1 MFHSFFRYLQGYLR
15 IRIKGYS
22 PERFINLCKNKN
34 IDIWGLGYNLDS
46 YEMYI
51 KVKDFRKIKPLLKKT
66 VTKVCIL
73 ERFGLPFFFHNYRKR
88 NAFFAGIGICVL
100 IVYVMTLF
108 LWKIDFQGNQR
119 FTDEVLMEYLTS
131 EKITHGMLK
140 RKVDCEQIAKNMR
153 KEFDDIIWVTASL
166 EGTCLTVHVKENTDT
181 FRVNTEEEEPSDI
194 VADKNG
200 IIRSMVTRSGVP
212 KVKVGD
218 EIKAGDVLVS
228 GTVEVLN
235 DAKEVAGQYYVLAD
249 ADIVMETIHP
259 YEDFIPKKYEKK
271 RYTER
276 KRDLWTFMANGLYV
290 SLGLPQNKFANKEI
304 HTFQTQCKLD
314 DNFYLPIFVG
324 KKEIL
329 EYELVPL
336 EYSKEEMETLL
347 HTRFDAYCKT
357 LQEKA
362 VIVERNLQIT
372 QEGGGL
378 KAVSNLILEESVGI
392 HRKIV
397 DFSQS
402 TMIE

>member
-1 MFHSFFRYLQGYLR
+1 MFQAFFRYLQGYLR

-22 PERFINLCKNKN
+22 PERFINLCKNKD

-66 VTKVCIL
+66 VTKVYIL
-73 ERFGLPFFFHNYRKR
+73 ERVGLPFFFHNYRNR
-88 NAFFAGIGICVL
+88 NAFFIGIGICTL
-100 IVYVMTLF
+100 IVYIMTWF
-108 LWKIDFQGNQR
+108 VWNIDFEGNKR

-131 EKITHGMLK
+131 EKITPGMLK
-140 RKVDCEQIAKNMR
+140 NKVDCEQIAKNMR
-153 KEFDDIIWVTASL
+153 KEFNDIIWVTASL

-181 FRVNTEEEEPSDI
+181 FQVNTEEEEPGDI

-218 EIKAGDVLVS
+218 EVKAGDVLVS

-235 DAKEVAGQYYVLAD
+235 DAKEVAGHFYVLAD
-249 ADIVMETIHP
+249 ADIIMETVHP
-259 YEDFIPKKYEKK
+259 YEDFIAKQYEKK

-276 KRDLWTFMANGLYV
+276 KRELWTFMVKDFYIV
-290 SLGLPQNKFANKEI
+290 LGLPQNNFKNKEI
-304 HTFQTQCKLD
+304 YTIQTQCKLD

-324 KKEIL
+324 KRKII
-329 EYELVPL
+329 EYELETL
-336 EYSKEEMETLL
+336 EYSKEEMENLL
-347 HTRFDAYCKT
+347 HTRFDAYCKK

-362 VIVERNLQIT
+362 VILEKTLQIT
-372 QEGGGL
+372 QETFGT
-378 KAVSNLILEESVGI
+378 KATSSMILEESVGI